1 MADDT
6 YGSPL
11 DTPAIQRN
19 VSEATE
25 KTKEF
30 LSGGSL
36 ISKIVLVLLIIFAL
50 FLLLLLL
57 RYIIERTMNYRSGTP
72 WLVKGTKNAKKPLKI
87 ICDDLSHPES
97 ILVSRSTNE
106 ESGVEFTYSLWI
118 NVDDWQYNYGLWKH
132 VFHKGNEDSWPDR
145 APGVWFHPK
154 NNSLRV
160 YMNTF
165 NDVADHVDIGN
176 IPLNKWFHL
185 AIIVNSRNLDIYING
200 LLKKRHVL
208 NGIPKQNYRNI
219 YINNINTFSG
229 FISNMRYFN
238 YAIPFPTLE
247 DIVNAGPS
255 AIPAPD
261 ANETPPYLFPNW
273 WQTKY

>member
-1 MADDT
+1 MSDT
-6 YGSPL
+6 TDS
-11 DTPAIQRN
+11 IQRN
-19 VSEATE
+19 VSEATQQ
-25 KTKEF
+25 TKQF
-30 LSGGSL
+30 LGGGSL
-36 ISKIVLVLLIIFAL
+36 ISKIVIVLVIVFVLL
-50 FLLLLLL
+50 LLLLLL
-57 RYIIERTMNYRSGTP
+57 RYIIQRTMNYNSGTP
-72 WLVKGTKNAKKPLKI
+72 WLVKGTKNAKKPRTI
-87 ICDDLSHPES
+87 ICDDLAHPES
-97 ILVSRSTNE
+97 VLISRSTNE

-176 IPLNKWFHL
+176 IPLGKWFHL

-238 YAIPFPTLE
+238 YAIPFSTLE
-247 DIVNAGPS
+247 NIVNTGPA

-261 ANETPPYLFPNW
+261 ADETPPYLFPNW